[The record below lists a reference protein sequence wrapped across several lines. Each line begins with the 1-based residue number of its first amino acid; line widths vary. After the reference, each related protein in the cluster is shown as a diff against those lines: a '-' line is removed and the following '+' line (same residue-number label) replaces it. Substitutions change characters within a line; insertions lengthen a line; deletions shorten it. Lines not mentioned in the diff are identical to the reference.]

1 MKKNSIIILIFVAIF
16 VLTSCDRNKVYEEY
30 IEIDNN
36 VWLSSNVVKFEFEID
51 DTAAL
56 HNVYINVRHAAG
68 YQFNNLWLFVKSSA
82 PNGQTSIDTLEC
94 VLSDKKGK
102 WLGDGMG
109 DIYDMQLPWR
119 LNVRFPVKGKYT
131 VEYRQ
136 GMRIDALPG
145 IMDMGL
151 RVEKAE
157 EK

>member
-1 MKKNSIIILIFVAIF
+1 MKKNSIILSLFVAIF
-16 VLTSCDRNKVYEEY
+16 LFASCDRNKVYEKN

-36 VWLSSNVVKFEFEID
+36 LWKNSESVKFEFEID
-51 DTAAL
+51 DTVSL
-56 HNVYINVRHAAG
+56 HNVFINIRHASG

-82 PNGQTSIDTLEC
+82 PNGQTNIDTLEC
-94 VLSDKKGK
+94 VMSDKTGK
-102 WLGDGMG
+102 WLGDGLG
-109 DIYDMQLPWR
+109 DIYDLQLPWR

-131 VEYRQ
+131 VEFKQ
-136 GMRIDALPG
+136 AMRVEVLPG